1 MQRKF
6 IVVFFPFTDN
16 FSTYGLIASFCP
28 GKVTCGLWLNDNF
41 FNEFT
46 LILPKDA
53 REVARTLADSGILA
67 GVSLGRLFPGEA
79 ALANGLVV
87 AVTETTTDEDV
98 DALCA
103 GLKEV
108 LA

>member
-1 MQRKF
+1 MHAAEKLAT
-6 IVVFFPFTDN
+6 V
-16 FSTYGLIASFCP
+16 P
-28 GKVTCGLWLNDNF
+28 GITLLNDNF

-46 LILPKDA
+46 LILSKDA